1 MGLENFS
8 EGNKQNEKQPELEI
22 KGEISPDEDQILY
35 DLSQKTGI
43 KRGEYNTL
51 YTLYR
56 QAQIVNNVKDFID
69 LAQQPGFDLIV
80 EKFRDK
86 NLPLTEFLRLIGSKP
101 AGEIAKEEENFK
113 KLMGE
118 EDNK

>member
-1 MGLENFS
+1 MEIPKNPEENKK
-8 EGNKQNEKQPELEI
+8 EEKQPELEI

-35 DLSQKTGI
+35 NLSQKTGI

-69 LAQQPGFDLIV
+69 LAQQPGFEWVI
-80 EKFRDK
+80 EKYRNK
-86 NLPLTEFLRLIGSKP
+86 TIPLTEFLKLIGSKP

-113 KLMGE
+113 KLMDE